1 MKLSFELKD
10 KKLKANIKRDKHA
23 VFSTDALVNH
33 SATEFRLTFF
43 DTWITR
49 PSGSGGIAQSKDVV
63 SEVILTP
70 THLKALSSAIN
81 DNLRKYESRF
91 GEIEMPKPR
100 APQDEE
106 QRDQTESYAYL

>member
-1 MKLSFELKD
+1 MSFDVKD

-63 SEVILTP
+63 SEVVLTP
-70 THLKALSSAIN
+70 THFKALTSAMS

-91 GEIEMPKPR
+91 GEIDMPTPK
-100 APQDEE
+100 APQEGE
-106 QRDQTESYAYL
+106 QRDQTESYAYR

>member
-1 MKLSFELKD
+1 MSIEVKD

-63 SEVILTP
+63 SEVVLTP
-70 THLKALSSAIN
+70 THFKAFCSAMN

-100 APQDEE
+100 SPQEE
-106 QRDQTESYAYL
+106 QRDQTESYAYR